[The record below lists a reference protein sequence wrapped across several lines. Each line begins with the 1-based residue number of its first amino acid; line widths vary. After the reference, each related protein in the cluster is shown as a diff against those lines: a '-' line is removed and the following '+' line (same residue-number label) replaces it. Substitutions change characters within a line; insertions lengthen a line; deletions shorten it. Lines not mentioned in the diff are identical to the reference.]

1 MNMVFRPE
9 ELRKVVLIVKLR
21 VGKLVPSSK
30 RLATP
35 RISDGR
41 WKVSVASDG
50 TDNIIAPIIAAT
62 ARSDIRIIL
71 GWHSTTTAQVV
82 SGGVGWSRCWGG
94 QKYARG

>member
-1 MNMVFRPE
+1 MNQLRPDALRTVF
-9 ELRKVVLIVKLR
+9 VIVKLR
-21 VGKLVPSSK
+21 VGKPLPSLNV
-30 RLATP
+30 LATP
-35 RISDGR
+35 STSVGR

-50 TDNIIAPIIAAT
+50 TDNIIAAT

-82 SGGVGWSRCWGG
+82 SGGVGWSRCWDG